1 MPFEHLLNQH
11 EFRVFAMKR
20 SGHHAVIAWLMRH
33 FKGPVYFLNNCS
45 FHSEILFSSTR
56 VGRVIEC
63 ATRADPPRFGG
74 RVSVFLDR
82 GRIVQ
87 QTEHLAKTDLV
98 DEPEARLDRLIRGEA
113 AIHQSLAFP
122 TEREAYLF
130 NLEDFPIS
138 KLAAVP
144 FAAANRGASATIHEV
159 IVLRDPY
166 NWLASRY
173 QGQFPIDEAV
183 IEAWCSQ
190 CREALR
196 ETEQLSRPLVVNYD
210 RWFTD
215 PAYRQQLSESSGLPG
230 EEPGVGEITNF
241 GGGSSFTGLEFRDQ
255 AKNMDVLHRWKHF
268 EDDPAFR
275 SYFSSYPQLI
285 EYAERLFPDSGKPS
299 FL

>member
-1 MPFEHLLNQH
+1 MPFDHLANQH

-33 FKGPVYFLNNCS
+33 FEGPVYFLNNCS
-45 FHSEILFSSTR
+45 YHSEILFSSTR
-56 VGRVIEC
+56 VGRII
-63 ATRADPPRFGG
+63 ADIPPITPPRFGG
-74 RVSVFLDR
+74 RMSVFMDR
-82 GRIVQ
+82 GQIVQ
-87 QTEHLAKTDLV
+87 QTEYLAKTELV
-98 DEPEARLDRLIRGEA
+98 DEPEARLDRLIAGEIA
-113 AIHQSLAFP
+113 AHQSLSFP
-122 TEREAYLF
+122 GEREAYLF

-138 KLAAVP
+138 KLATVP
-144 FAAANRGASATIHEV
+144 FTAAKRGTSQSIHEV

-173 QGQFPIDEAV
+173 RGEFPIDETV
-183 IEAWCSQ
+183 IESWCSQ

-196 ETEQLSRPLVVNYD
+196 ETEQLANPLIVNYD

-215 PAYRQQLSESSGLPG
+215 PGYRQQLSEREGLPG

-255 AKNMDVLHRWKHF
+255 AKRMDVLHRWKHF
-268 EDDPAFR
+268 EDDRQFR
-275 SYFSSYPQLI
+275 SYFTSYPQLE
-285 EYAERLFPDSGKPS
+285 EYADRLFPDSEKPS